1 MAKPKVKPNR
11 QQMMDNLN
19 LEETQQYAQDAY
31 HIADIAVI
39 PIVEVTDPFEK
50 QAIKNFCD
58 RKYGK
63 K

>member
-1 MAKPKVKPNR
+1 MPKPKTKPTR

-19 LEETQQYAQDAY
+19 QEETQQYATEAY